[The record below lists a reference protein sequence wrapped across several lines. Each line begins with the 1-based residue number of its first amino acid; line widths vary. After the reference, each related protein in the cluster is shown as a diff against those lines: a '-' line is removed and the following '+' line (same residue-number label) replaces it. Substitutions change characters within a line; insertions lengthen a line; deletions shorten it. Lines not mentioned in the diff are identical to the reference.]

1 MRPLTFMLLLI
12 FAAVVYSVAT
22 AAVLDDKT
30 ITLSDDEAKA
40 CKAGCL
46 VITKESAETL
56 LNYIELLKRQ
66 VQEAKGKSCA

>member
-12 FAAVVYSVAT
+12 FMAVVYSAT